1 MKRYI
6 RAIICLI
13 YSLVKFSIMK
23 IFHFKRF
30 EFTIYNLISPFTEID
45 ISKNGKF
52 SIGKLVKI
60 RSGSKL
66 RVRKSGEIKIGQ
78 NTSLNHGC
86 IFTAHE
92 KITIGQNVQFGP
104 NVLIY
109 DHDHDFREK
118 DGLKNLKYKTA
129 PIIIGDNVWIGA
141 NVIILRGTSIGDNC
155 VIGAGSVIK
164 GNYSDN
170 TLIIQKKDTVI
181 KNMKKISGEII
192 K

>member
-13 YSLVKFSIMK
+13 YSLVKFTIMK
-23 IFHFKRF
+23 IFHFKSF

-45 ISKNGKF
+45 ISKNGKL

-109 DHDHDFREK
+109 DHDHDFRQH

-129 PIIIGDNVWIGA
+129 PIVIGDNVWIGS
-141 NVIILRGTSIGDNC
+141 NVIILRGTYIGNNC

-164 GNYSDN
+164 GTYEDGS
-170 TLIIQKKDTVI
+170 IIVQKRE
-181 KNMKKISGEII
+181 NKIS
-192 K
+192 KLSYQL